1 MIRVASALVM
11 AVLLAVL
18 TACQPAPGAP
28 APVAGHST
36 DSTGGTGGTVSSADP
51 ASAATL
57 ASLRRIDDHPLWTMT
72 FQGGYDRY
80 TGMTAPQPAFGCSLF
95 TAHGDP
101 ANPLFGRNFDYPQQP
116 VLLLFTAPPDG
127 YASVSLVDTSNLG
140 LTREVDF
147 ATEAGRRALLNAPLL
162 PYDGMNA
169 KGLTIGMA
177 TTPSAEP
184 TRHAGRG
191 QAGGIRI
198 MRLALDEAATVDEA
212 LAVFDRHN
220 LDFTAGPPLHY
231 LVADAHGQAAVI
243 EFVDGTMVVHRQQ
256 GPWQA
261 LVNFELTGTDEAT
274 RQADPRYATAS
285 RALTAAG
292 GRLGPGEAMDLL
304 SQVQQGHTQ
313 WSVVYGQKT
322 GEIRIATGRRYDT
335 VHTFQLSMA

>member
-1 MIRVASALVM
+1 MIRTTFALVV
-11 AVLLAVL
+11 ALAL
-18 TACQPAPGAP
+18 ALPLAACQPAPGAP
-28 APVAGHST
+28 AAPPGPS
-36 DSTGGTGGTVSSADP
+36 D
-51 ASAATL
+51 AAVTL

-72 FQGGYDRY
+72 FHGGYDRY
-80 TGMTAPQPAFGCSLF
+80 TGMAAKQPEFGCSLF

-101 ANPLFGRNFDYPQQP
+101 ANPLFARNFDYPQQP
-116 VLLLFTAPPDG
+116 ALLLFTAPPDG

-147 ATEAGRRALLNAPLL
+147 ATEAGRQALLNAPLL

-184 TRHAGRG
+184 TRHADRG
-191 QAGGIRI
+191 SAGGIRI
-198 MRLALDEAATVDEA
+198 MRLVLDEAATVDEA
-212 LAVFDRHN
+212 LAVFERYN

-231 LVADAHGQAAVI
+231 LVADAGGQAAVI
-243 EFVDGTMVVHRQQ
+243 EFVDGVMVVHRQQ

-261 LVNFELTGTDEAT
+261 LVNFELTGTGEPT

-285 RALTAAG
+285 RALTASA
-292 GRLGPGEAMDLL
+292 GRLGPDQAMDLL
-304 SQVQQGHTQ
+304 AQVRQGHTQ

-322 GEIRIATGRRYDT
+322 GEVRIATGRRYDT
-335 VHTFQLSMA
+335 VHTFHLPMTG